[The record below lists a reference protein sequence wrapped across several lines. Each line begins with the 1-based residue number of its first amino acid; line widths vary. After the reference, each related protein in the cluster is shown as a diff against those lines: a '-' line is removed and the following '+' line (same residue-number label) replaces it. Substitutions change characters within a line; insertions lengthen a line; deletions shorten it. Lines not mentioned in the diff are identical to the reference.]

1 MEVQIFQTNPR
12 LRGLLLI
19 LIFTFAASGIA
30 LAVLAQ
36 IQAYHRDQIY
46 LATESALPV
55 HKVSANQ
62 IDQKIGREIWKTYR
76 NEQYGVEILFTI
88 EPSHKVNGWTAYDY
102 KKGAVAKIV
111 GKNLKSVEIY
121 QFPTGTGIG
130 EEHPGGIL
138 VGKAISLSSQKD
150 AWALQMPEGLG
161 TTNFWIKIELQDGK
175 KIDGLYEEGLDLGNV
190 YDESYG

>member
-1 MEVQIFQTNPR
+1 M
-12 LRGLLLI
+12 
-19 LIFTFAASGIA
+19 IFTFAGCGIA

-36 IQAYHRDQIY
+36 IQAYHREQIY

-55 HKVSANQ
+55 HRASQSANQ
-62 IDQKIGREIWKTYR
+62 PVSESALEGWKTYR
-76 NEQYGVEILFTI
+76 NEKYGVEIFFTI
-88 EPSHKVNGWTAYDY
+88 EPSHKVNGWTAYNY
-102 KKGAVAKIV
+102 KKGAVAKIF
-111 GKNLKSVEIY
+111 GENLKSVEIY

-130 EEHPGGIL
+130 EEYPGGIL

-150 AWALQMPEGLG
+150 TWALQMPEGLR
-161 TTNFWIKIELQDGK
+161 TTSFWIKIELLDGR